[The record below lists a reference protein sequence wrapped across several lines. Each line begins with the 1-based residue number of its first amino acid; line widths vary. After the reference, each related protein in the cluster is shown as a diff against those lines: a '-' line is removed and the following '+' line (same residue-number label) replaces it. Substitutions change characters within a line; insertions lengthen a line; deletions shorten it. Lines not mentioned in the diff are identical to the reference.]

1 MIGTSVYPLYKGT
14 WIPKPRACALLTS
27 FFLTS
32 LMKVLS
38 VSETTNPTE
47 HLRGLG
53 LILARI
59 LESDLDSSSSEA
71 QLIEKMEISDK
82 LKEIREIIMILF
94 ERT

>member
-1 MIGTSVYPLYKGT
+1 
-14 WIPKPRACALLTS
+14 
-27 FFLTS
+27 
-32 LMKVLS
+32 MKVLS

-71 QLIEKMEISDK
+71 QLIEKMKISDK

>member
-1 MIGTSVYPLYKGT
+1 
-14 WIPKPRACALLTS
+14 
-27 FFLTS
+27 
-32 LMKVLS
+32 MKVLS

>member
-1 MIGTSVYPLYKGT
+1 
-14 WIPKPRACALLTS
+14 
-27 FFLTS
+27 
-32 LMKVLS
+32 MKVLS

-47 HLRGLG
+47 NLRGLV

-71 QLIEKMEISDK
+71 QLIEKMEISDR

>member
-1 MIGTSVYPLYKGT
+1 
-14 WIPKPRACALLTS
+14 
-27 FFLTS
+27 
-32 LMKVLS
+32 MKVLS

-71 QLIEKMEISDK
+71 QLIEKMEMSDK

>member
-1 MIGTSVYPLYKGT
+1 
-14 WIPKPRACALLTS
+14 
-27 FFLTS
+27 
-32 LMKVLS
+32 MKVLS

-47 HLRGLG
+47 NLRGLG

-71 QLIEKMEISDK
+71 QLMEKMEISDK

>member
-1 MIGTSVYPLYKGT
+1 
-14 WIPKPRACALLTS
+14 
-27 FFLTS
+27 
-32 LMKVLS
+32 MKVLS
-38 VSETTNPTE
+38 VSETTNPTGN
-47 HLRGLG
+47 LRGLG

>member
-1 MIGTSVYPLYKGT
+1 
-14 WIPKPRACALLTS
+14 
-27 FFLTS
+27 
-32 LMKVLS
+32 MKVLS

-47 HLRGLG
+47 NLRGLG

>member
-1 MIGTSVYPLYKGT
+1 
-14 WIPKPRACALLTS
+14 
-27 FFLTS
+27 
-32 LMKVLS
+32 MKVLS
-38 VSETTNPTE
+38 VSETKNPTE

>member
-1 MIGTSVYPLYKGT
+1 
-14 WIPKPRACALLTS
+14 
-27 FFLTS
+27 
-32 LMKVLS
+32 MKVLS

-47 HLRGLG
+47 NLRGLA